1 MISKS
6 NSKSIYIHVS
16 NFSSS
21 SIDEKVT
28 ESKNSIHEVVS
39 VLSLILT
46 KKERTDQWT
55 DGQCM
60 DRPCH
65 NDTRRHLKIEF
76 GIDKENR
83 ATCISSHLEMKEI
96 KSLLYELMT

>member
-1 MISKS
+1 MINDYNHSKS

-39 VLSLILT
+39 MLSLVLT

-55 DGQCM
+55 DGPMHGQ
-60 DRPCH
+60 
-65 NDTRRHLKIEF
+65 TL
-76 GIDKENR
+76 
-83 ATCISSHLEMKEI
+83 S
-96 KSLLYELMT
+96 